1 MEWKQQLKGY
11 TDLINQY
18 LEELFE
24 CEIGPNKTV
33 VEAMK
38 YSLYA
43 GGKRLRPVLM
53 MAAYELFGE
62 DVREVLP
69 YAAAIEMIHTYSL
82 IHDDLPAM
90 DNDDFRRGKLTNHK
104 VFGEGIAIL
113 AGDGL
118 LNYAYELM
126 LRDTLKMVDSKR
138 YIQATYELATASG
151 INGMIGGQTVD
162 LESENKTIS
171 ADLLEYIHLNKTAA
185 IITASLKAGV
195 IIGGAQEADCKR
207 MEAIGTSLGLAFQ
220 IQDDILDIVG
230 DQAKLGKK
238 IGSDEEKHKS
248 TYPSIHG
255 LEASYNMVKEL
266 TEAIYSNLD
275 CYGEGGS
282 FLKEL
287 SSYLMERES

>member
-1 MEWKQQLKGY
+1 MEWKQQLRGY
-11 TDLINQY
+11 TDLMNQY
-18 LEELFE
+18 LDGLFVNE
-24 CEIGPNKTV
+24 KAPNKTV

-38 YSLYA
+38 YSLFA

-53 MAAYELFGE
+53 MAAYELFGK
-62 DVREVLP
+62 DLPEVLP

-118 LNYAYELM
+118 LNYAYEVM
-126 LRDTLKMVDSKR
+126 LRDALSKADSKR
-138 YIQATYELATASG
+138 YIQATYEVATASG

-185 IITASLKAGV
+185 IITASLKAGA

-207 MEAIGTSLGLAFQ
+207 MEAIGNSLGLAFQ

-248 TYPSIHG
+248 TYPSLYG
-255 LEASYNMVKEL
+255 LEASYNKVREL
-266 TEAIYSNLD
+266 TEAICNNLAF
-275 CYGEGGS
+275 YGEGGL
-282 FLKEL
+282 FLKVL